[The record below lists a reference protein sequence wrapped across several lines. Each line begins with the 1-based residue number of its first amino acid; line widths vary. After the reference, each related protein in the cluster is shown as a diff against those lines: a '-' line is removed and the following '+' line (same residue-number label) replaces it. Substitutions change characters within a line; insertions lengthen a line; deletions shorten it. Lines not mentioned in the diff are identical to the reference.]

1 MRKTIACILVLIMSM
16 ASVFA
21 DGWVGLGS
29 GVDFG
34 WIFEDDNNPSSSTMS
49 IPVSVMGA
57 YYFNDTIGL
66 AFDAGMG
73 IPMLEKEGEAPYEE
87 VRNKDY
93 SFVSSIAFMLKG
105 DLSDTL
111 LVEGGLG
118 LGFECLLDRMESLS
132 TFSYMLSAQGRI
144 GIGVVLGEHFT
155 LRLGAIA
162 DLPFLGSATFMP
174 EEAEGLFGSINQFKL
189 FGAGVHAYLGLG
201 YAY

>member
-1 MRKTIACILVLIMSM
+1 MKKTATTILLLIICM

-34 WIFEDDNNPSSSTMS
+34 WIFEDDNTRSSSNMS

-57 YYFNDTIGL
+57 YYFTDTIGL

-174 EEAEGLFGSINQFKL
+174 EEAEGLFGSINQLKL

>member
-1 MRKTIACILVLIMSM
+1 MKKTATTILLLIICM

-174 EEAEGLFGSINQFKL
+174 EEAEGLFGSINQLKL

>member
-1 MRKTIACILVLIMSM
+1 
-16 ASVFA
+16 
-21 DGWVGLGS
+21 
-29 GVDFG
+29 
-34 WIFEDDNNPSSSTMS
+34 
-49 IPVSVMGA
+49 
-57 YYFNDTIGL
+57 
-66 AFDAGMG
+66 MG

-132 TFSYMLSAQGRI
+132 TFSSILSAQGRL
-144 GIGVVLGEHFT
+144 GVGVVLGEHFT

-162 DLPFLGSATFMP
+162 DLPFLLNATLTG
-174 EEAEGLFGSINQFKL
+174 EDAEGALATISKFKL

>member
-1 MRKTIACILVLIMSM
+1 M

-21 DGWVGLGS
+21 DGWIGLGS

-73 IPMLEKEGEAPYEE
+73 IPMLEKEGGAPYEE

-132 TFSYMLSAQGRI
+132 TFASLLSAQGRI

-162 DLPFLGSATFMP
+162 DLPFLFNVTLTG
-174 EEAEGLFGSINQFKL
+174 ENAEGALITASKFKL
-189 FGAGVHAYLGLG
+189 FGAGAHAYLGLG

>member
-1 MRKTIACILVLIMSM
+1 MRKTIACILVLIMCM

-21 DGWVGLGS
+21 DGWIGLGT
-29 GVDFG
+29 GVDFA
-34 WIFEDDNNPSSSTMS
+34 WTFEDGDTPSSSSMAV
-49 IPVSVMGA
+49 PVSVMGA

-66 AFDAGMG
+66 AFDAGMN

-174 EEAEGLFGSINQFKL
+174 EESEGLFGSINQFKL

>member
-1 MRKTIACILVLIMSM
+1 MRKTATTILLLIICM

-21 DGWVGLGS
+21 DGWIGLGS

-34 WIFEDDNNPSSSTMS
+34 WIFEDDDTRSSSNMN

-132 TFSYMLSAQGRI
+132 AFSYMLSAQGRI
-144 GIGVVLGEHFT
+144 GIGVILGEHFT
-155 LRLGAIA
+155 LRLGAMA
-162 DLPFLGSATFMP
+162 DLPFLGSATFLP
-174 EEAEGLFGSINQFKL
+174 EESEGLFGSISQFKL
-189 FGAGVHAYLGLG
+189 FGAGAHAYLGLG

>member
-1 MRKTIACILVLIMSM
+1 MKKTATTILLLIICM

-34 WIFEDDNNPSSSTMS
+34 WIFEDDNNPYSSTMS

>member
-1 MRKTIACILVLIMSM
+1 MRKTATTILVLIICM

-21 DGWVGLGS
+21 DGWIGLGS

-34 WIFEDDNNPSSSTMS
+34 WIFEDGDTRSSSNMS

-57 YYFNDTIGL
+57 YYFTDTIGL

-73 IPMLEKEGEAPYEE
+73 IPMLEKEGEAHYEE

-111 LVEGGLG
+111 LVEGGFG

-144 GIGVVLGEHFT
+144 GIGVILGEHFT
-155 LRLGAIA
+155 LRLGAMA
-162 DLPFLGSATFMP
+162 NLPFLGSATFMP
-174 EEAEGLFGSINQFKL
+174 EESEGLFGSINQFKL
-189 FGAGVHAYLGLG
+189 FGAGVQAYLGLG

>member
-1 MRKTIACILVLIMSM
+1 MKKTATTILVLIICM

-73 IPMLEKEGEAPYEE
+73 IPMLEKEGEDPYEE

>member
-1 MRKTIACILVLIMSM
+1 MKKTIACILVLIMCM

-21 DGWVGLGS
+21 DGWIGLGT
-29 GVDFG
+29 GVDFAWTFKDG
-34 WIFEDDNNPSSSTMS
+34 DTPSSSSMAV
-49 IPVSVMGA
+49 PVSVMGA

-66 AFDAGMG
+66 AFDAGMN
-73 IPMLEKEGEAPYEE
+73 IPMLEKEGERPYQE
-87 VRNKDY
+87 VKDKDY
-93 SFVSSIAFMLKG
+93 TFVSSIAFMLKG

-118 LGFECLLDRMESLS
+118 LGFECLLDDGLLTTFASL
-132 TFSYMLSAQGRI
+132 LSAQGRI

-162 DLPFLGSATFMP
+162 DLPFLLNATLTG
-174 EEAEGLFGSINQFKL
+174 EDAEGALATISKFKL
-189 FGAGVHAYLGLG
+189 FGAGAHAYLGLG

>member
-1 MRKTIACILVLIMSM
+1 MKKTATTILLLIICM

-21 DGWVGLGS
+21 DGWIGLGT
-29 GVDFG
+29 GVDFAWTFKDG
-34 WIFEDDNNPSSSTMS
+34 DTPSSSSMAV
-49 IPVSVMGA
+49 PVSLMGA

-66 AFDAGMG
+66 AFDAGMN

-111 LVEGGLG
+111 LVEGGIG
-118 LGFECLLDRMESLS
+118 LGFECLLDDGAI
-132 TFSYMLSAQGRI
+132 TVFSSILSAQGRL
-144 GIGVVLGEHFT
+144 GVGVVLGEHFT
-155 LRLGAIA
+155 LRAGAIV
-162 DLPFLGSATFMP
+162 DLPFLASATLTS
-174 EEAEGLFGSINQFKL
+174 EDADGNFGSLSRFKL
-189 FGAGVHAYLGLG
+189 FGVGAHAYLGLG

>member
-1 MRKTIACILVLIMSM
+1 MKKTATTILVLIICM

-21 DGWVGLGS
+21 DGWIGLGS

-34 WIFEDDNNPSSSTMS
+34 WIFEDDTTPSSSTMS

-118 LGFECLLDRMESLS
+118 LGFECLLDDGLLTTFASL
-132 TFSYMLSAQGRI
+132 LSAQGRI
-144 GIGVVLGEHFT
+144 GIGVILGEHFT

-162 DLPFLGSATFMP
+162 DLPFLLNATLTG
-174 EEAEGLFGSINQFKL
+174 EDAEGALATISKFKL

>member
-1 MRKTIACILVLIMSM
+1 MKKTATTILVLIICM

-21 DGWVGLGS
+21 DGWIGLGS

-34 WIFEDDNNPSSSTMS
+34 WIFEDDTNPSSSTMS

>member
-1 MRKTIACILVLIMSM
+1 MKKTATTILVLIICM

-93 SFVSSIAFMLKG
+93 SFVSSIAFMLKD

-118 LGFECLLDRMESLS
+118 LSFECLLDRMESLS

-174 EEAEGLFGSINQFKL
+174 EEAEGLFGSINQLKL

>member
-1 MRKTIACILVLIMSM
+1 MKKTATTILLLIICM

-118 LGFECLLDRMESLS
+118 LGFECFLDRMESLS

>member
-1 MRKTIACILVLIMSM
+1 MKKTATTILVLIICM

-21 DGWVGLGS
+21 DGWIGLGS

-34 WIFEDDNNPSSSTMS
+34 WIFKDDDTRSSSNMS

-66 AFDAGMG
+66 AFDAGMN

-93 SFVSSIAFMLKG
+93 SFVSSIAFMMKG

-132 TFSYMLSAQGRI
+132 TFSSILSAQGRL
-144 GIGVVLGEHFT
+144 GVGVVLGEHFT

-162 DLPFLGSATFMP
+162 DLPFLLNATLTG
-174 EEAEGLFGSINQFKL
+174 ENAEGALATISKFKL

>member
-1 MRKTIACILVLIMSM
+1 M

-21 DGWVGLGS
+21 DGWIGLGS

-34 WIFEDDNNPSSSTMS
+34 WIFEDDDTRSSSNMS

-57 YYFNDTIGL
+57 YYFTDTIGL

-132 TFSYMLSAQGRI
+132 AFSYMLSAQGRI
-144 GIGVVLGEHFT
+144 GIGVILGEHFT
-155 LRLGAIA
+155 LRLGAMA
-162 DLPFLGSATFMP
+162 DLPFLGSATFLP
-174 EEAEGLFGSINQFKL
+174 EESEGLFGSISQFKL

>member
-1 MRKTIACILVLIMSM
+1 MKKTATTILLLIICM

-34 WIFEDDNNPSSSTMS
+34 WIFEDDNTRSSSTMS

>member
-1 MRKTIACILVLIMSM
+1 MKKTATTILVLIICM

-34 WIFEDDNNPSSSTMS
+34 WIFEDDNTRSSSTMS

>member
-1 MRKTIACILVLIMSM
+1 MKKTATTILVLIICM

>member
-1 MRKTIACILVLIMSM
+1 MRKTIACILVLIMCM

-21 DGWVGLGS
+21 DGWIGLGT
-29 GVDFG
+29 GVDFAWTFKDG
-34 WIFEDDNNPSSSTMS
+34 DNPSSSTMS

-66 AFDAGMG
+66 AFDAGMN

-93 SFVSSIAFMLKG
+93 SFVSSLALTLKG
-105 DLSDTL
+105 DLSDSFL
-111 LVEGGLG
+111 LEGGLG
-118 LGFECLLDRMESLS
+118 LGFECLLDDGAI
-132 TFSYMLSAQGRI
+132 TVFSSILSAQGRI
-144 GIGVVLGEHFT
+144 GIGVILGEHFT

-162 DLPFLGSATFMP
+162 DLPFLLNATLTG
-174 EEAEGLFGSINQFKL
+174 ENAEGALITASKFKL
-189 FGAGVHAYLGLG
+189 FGAGAHAYLGLG

>member
-1 MRKTIACILVLIMSM
+1 MKKTATTILLLIICM

-34 WIFEDDNNPSSSTMS
+34 WIFEDDNNPSSSTLS

-73 IPMLEKEGEAPYEE
+73 IPMLEKEGEGPYEE

>member
-1 MRKTIACILVLIMSM
+1 MKKTATTILLLIICM

-66 AFDAGMG
+66 AFDAGMS

>member
-1 MRKTIACILVLIMSM
+1 MRKTATTILVLIICM

-21 DGWVGLGS
+21 DGWIGLGS

-34 WIFEDDNNPSSSTMS
+34 WIFEDDDTRSSSNMN

-132 TFSYMLSAQGRI
+132 AFSYMLSAQGRI
-144 GIGVVLGEHFT
+144 GIGVTLGEHFT
-155 LRLGAIA
+155 LRLGAMA
-162 DLPFLGSATFMP
+162 DLPFLGSATFLP
-174 EEAEGLFGSINQFKL
+174 EESEGLFGSINQFKL

>member
-1 MRKTIACILVLIMSM
+1 MKKTATTILVLIICM

-21 DGWVGLGS
+21 DGWIGLGS

-34 WIFEDDNNPSSSTMS
+34 WIFEDDTNPSSSTMS

-132 TFSYMLSAQGRI
+132 TFSSILSAQGRL
-144 GIGVVLGEHFT
+144 GVGVVLGEHFT

-162 DLPFLGSATFMP
+162 DLPFLLNATLTG
-174 EEAEGLFGSINQFKL
+174 EDAEGALATISKFKL

>member
-1 MRKTIACILVLIMSM
+1 MKKTATTILVLIICM

-34 WIFEDDNNPSSSTMS
+34 WIFEDVNNPSSSTMS

>member
-1 MRKTIACILVLIMSM
+1 MKKTATTILLLIICM

>member
-1 MRKTIACILVLIMSM
+1 MKKTATTILLLIICM

-118 LGFECLLDRMESLS
+118 LGFECLMDRMESLS

>member
-1 MRKTIACILVLIMSM
+1 MKKTATTILLLIICMT
-16 ASVFA
+16 SVFA

-34 WIFEDDNNPSSSTMS
+34 WIFEDGDTRSSSNMS

-73 IPMLEKEGEAPYEE
+73 IPMLEKEGDAPYEE

-155 LRLGAIA
+155 LRLGAMA

-174 EEAEGLFGSINQFKL
+174 EESEGLFGSINQFKL
-189 FGAGVHAYLGLG
+189 FGAGVQAYLGLG

>member
-1 MRKTIACILVLIMSM
+1 MKKTATTILVLIICM

-49 IPVSVMGA
+49 IPVSLMGA

-118 LGFECLLDRMESLS
+118 LGFECLMDRMESLS

-174 EEAEGLFGSINQFKL
+174 EEAEGLFGSINQLKL

>member
-1 MRKTIACILVLIMSM
+1 MKKTATTILVLIICM

-21 DGWVGLGS
+21 DGWIGLGS